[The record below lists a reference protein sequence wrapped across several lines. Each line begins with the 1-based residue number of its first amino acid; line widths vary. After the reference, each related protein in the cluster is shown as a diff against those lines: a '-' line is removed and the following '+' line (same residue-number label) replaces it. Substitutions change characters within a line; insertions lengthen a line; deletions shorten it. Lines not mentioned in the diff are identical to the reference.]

1 MALTIVFEDSPAP
14 TIRLAGRL
22 DTHTA
27 PQLDAELAR
36 LFADGRA
43 PQRLVFELGQLEY
56 LSSAGIRCFVRARKA
71 VEPRGGK
78 VALVN
83 PQPSV
88 RKVLDIV
95 KAMPPG
101 GIFASIAELDAYLDD
116 IQRRIREGEA
126 EG

>member
-1 MALTIVFEDSPAP
+1 MSLSIVVEEKGTP
-14 TIRLAGRL
+14 TIRLTGRL

-27 PQLDAELAR
+27 PDLDAELAR
-36 LFADGRA
+36 LLAGDA
-43 PQRLVFELGQLEY
+43 VPRLVFDLSQLEY

-71 VEPRGGK
+71 VEPKGGK

-83 PQPSV
+83 PQPAV

-101 GIFASIAELDAYLDD
+101 GIFSSIAELDEYLDD
-116 IQRRIREGEA
+116 IQRQIRDRE
-126 EG
+126 

>member
-1 MALTIVFEDSPAP
+1 MSLSIVVEEMGTP
-14 TIRLAGRL
+14 TIRLTGRL

-27 PQLDAELAR
+27 PDLDAELAR
-36 LFADGRA
+36 LLAGDA
-43 PQRLVFELGQLEY
+43 VPRLVFDLSQLEY

-71 VEPRGGK
+71 VEPKGGK

-83 PQPSV
+83 PQPAV

-101 GIFASIAELDAYLDD
+101 GIFSSIAELDEYLDD
-116 IQRRIREGEA
+116 IQRQIRDRE
-126 EG
+126 